1 MGDRTTAIIARLI
14 EKGAESAAF
23 FRSLIPAQWHTR
35 VYADGPQW
43 DVRQVLCHFV
53 SAERAYLRIFEDVLR
68 GGPGA
73 PPNFDIDRFNAHEVE
88 QMEPLTPQELIAQFE
103 AARAATVAFVR
114 QLEDADLDRE
124 GRHPFFGVDRLE
136 KFLKLIY
143 RHNMLHE
150 RDIRR
155 ALGLQAEAAPEV

>member
-1 MGDRTTAIIARLI
+1 MGDRTTTIVTRLT
-14 EKGAESAAF
+14 ERGAESAAF
-23 FRSLIPAQWHTR
+23 FRSLTPAQWRTR
-35 VYADGPQW
+35 IYADGPQW
-43 DVRQVLCHFV
+43 DARQVLCHFV
-53 SAERAYLRIFEDVLR
+53 SAERAYLRIFEDVLQ

-73 PPNFDIDRFNAHEVE
+73 PPDFDIDRFNAHEVA
-88 QMEPLTPQELIAQFE
+88 QMEALTPQELIAQFE
-103 AARAATVAFVR
+103 AARAATVAFVWR
-114 QLEDADLDRE
+114 LEDADLDRE

-155 ALGLQAEAAPEV
+155 ALGLEAEAAPEA